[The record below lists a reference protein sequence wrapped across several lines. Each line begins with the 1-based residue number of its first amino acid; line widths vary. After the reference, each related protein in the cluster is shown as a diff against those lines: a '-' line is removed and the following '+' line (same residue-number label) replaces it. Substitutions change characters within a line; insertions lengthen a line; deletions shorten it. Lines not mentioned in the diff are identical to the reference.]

1 MIKKENQRTEKTSTT
16 TTPTATTTTK
26 ARKTQLINQ
35 QENKCKRQ

>member
-35 QENKCKRQ
+35 QENKFKRQ